1 MIDTTIFHIYDKATN
16 EPVKVCLTVEELEQL
31 IAARSIDWKQW
42 EVEPCY
48 TEYGV
53 RMHRSEI
60 KSLKFLRDLRKTYD
74 ATPSTRFPSTPSKI
88 SINTHLLGVDGF
100 SALLYTKY
108 MNKC

>member
-1 MIDTTIFHIYDKATN
+1 MADYGGGIRINTQTKMIDKTIFHIYDKATN

-53 RMHRSEI
+53 E
-60 KSLKFLRDLRKTYD
+60 D
-74 ATPSTRFPSTPSKI
+74 ASF
-88 SINTHLLGVDGF
+88 
-100 SALLYTKY
+100 
-108 MNKC
+108 